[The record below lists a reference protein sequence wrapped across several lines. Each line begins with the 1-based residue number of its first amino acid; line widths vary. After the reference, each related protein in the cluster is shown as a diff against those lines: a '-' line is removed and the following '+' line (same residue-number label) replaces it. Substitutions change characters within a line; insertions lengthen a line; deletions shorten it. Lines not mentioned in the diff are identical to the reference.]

1 MSLTNA
7 LILETIKTLIY
18 TIIEEEY
25 KNYLERHK
33 LLLIEKKELEKVVND
48 YYNTNSKTIK
58 NKIREQLKANHN
70 NDYNSTLVENIL
82 LDIFQEKDINIIKIV
97 NELEAIQNK
106 NLKEFSVPI
115 INNSLN
121 LNISL
126 IDNYVIINSTNPRA
140 ITEHISLYE
149 NISKYKFIY
158 SINNDVLHNYENDD
172 KITIIKK
179 HLEQC
184 ENNITLECYY
194 LKENNLKKT
203 T

>member
-82 LDIFQEKDINIIKIV
+82 LDIFQEKDVNIIKIV
-97 NELEAIQNK
+97 KELTLIQFK
-106 NLKEFSVPI
+106 NLKQFTLPL

-126 IDNYVIINSTNPRA
+126 VDDYIIINSTNPKN
-140 ITEHISLYE
+140 ITEHIELYE
-149 NISKYKFIY
+149 DISKYKFIY
-158 SINNDVLHNYENDD
+158 SINNILLHDLQNNE
-172 KITIIKK
+172 KINTIKK
-179 HLEQC
+179 NI
-184 ENNITLECYY
+184 ENTTDNKIVIECYY
-194 LKENNLKKT
+194 LISE
-203 T
+203 